1 MTTPTVGRVRRL
13 FLLGLALALLVT
25 SGPVLPAQAA
35 PAPQGMT
42 TVVPVLGVL
51 VGWSHRNRIYRD
63 ANAFIADRNRYY
75 DSLRDTARQQLADRQ
90 IAGLRPSQ
98 VAAYTK
104 LVALIEGNRQAEIA
118 VAEARKR
125 EARAAFNRRIEGL
138 VAQRL
143 LGTGAIQRVF
153 GALTRGVNTS
163 QALLD
168 TAIDKVTG
176 GGGGILAEV
185 EKIRTIA
192 RDVELVAGAI
202 GGRAGAGLRR
212 AAGRIAS
219 AIERPQQA
227 VVADLEQV
235 KNEIGELGAAVDTL
249 ARVGRMPSAGA
260 VIERMVVRPPGGS
273 DDPSVE
279 AVAILISKLSVGDGS
294 LRDQAKAAIEAGFVA
309 RCAAIADAYR
319 QSLARLSGEGGEQTA
334 AQAAAPCNALDPG
347 KLIQEAQQEEAI
359 ESATPAGEGAPAEP
373 MLEIVSADV
382 SQANCMVSS
391 VNGWTYCDVTITFH
405 VAFETPSLPAEISCT
420 NMTKKATVPLEVAR
434 GELSITV
441 LEDTKKV
448 SGVGPDAFAW
458 CDLLVNGVV
467 VEQDP
472 LKK

>member
-1 MTTPTVGRVRRL
+1 MLT
-13 FLLGLALALLVT
+13 
-25 SGPVLPAQAA
+25 
-35 PAPQGMT
+35 
-42 TVVPVLGVL
+42 
-51 VGWSHRNRIYRD
+51 
-63 ANAFIADRNRYY
+63 
-75 DSLRDTARQQLADRQ
+75 
-90 IAGLRPSQ
+90 
-98 VAAYTK
+98 
-104 LVALIEGNRQAEIA
+104 
-118 VAEARKR
+118 
-125 EARAAFNRRIEGL
+125 
-138 VAQRL
+138 QRL
-143 LGTGAIQRVF
+143 LGTGCDPAVL

-202 GGRAGAGLRR
+202 GGRSGAGLRR
-212 AAGRIAS
+212 AAGRIAA

-309 RCAAIADAYR
+309 RSAAIADAYR
-319 QSLARLSGEGGEQTA
+319 QSLARLSGEGGELSA

-347 KLIQEAQQEEAI
+347 KLIQEAQQEQAI
-359 ESATPAGEGAPAEP
+359 DSGTPSADGAPAEP
-373 MLEIVSADV
+373 LLDIVSADV
-382 SQANCMVSS
+382 SQGNCKVSL

-405 VAFETPSLPAEISCT
+405 VAFETPALPAEVICT
-420 NMTKKATVPLEVAR
+420 NMSTQQTVPLEVQR
-434 GELSITV
+434 GEVSLTV
-441 LEDTKKV
+441 LEIKKNV
-448 SGVGPDAFAW
+448 STSGPDAHAG
-458 CDLLVNGVV
+458 CGLLVNGVAV
-467 VEQDP
+467 ASDL
-472 LKK
+472 LK